1 MHILNFNIYIY
12 IYIIRP
18 EFPIKWGHVSYR
30 QLSAI
35 TLLKKRIIPFVF
47 LQKRKFQKK
56 KWHEFLFLFFKKPK
70 SLILPFSFPVRA
82 SHCPSRHI
90 PSPTCYPPRHSH
102 SLSIVNNTYM
112 HACMHTYTH
121 THTSN
126 DQYCCR
132 RVALCECVMAWQYG
146 RVQILT
152 CCLLVEKENGKVNRA
167 PLKNVLRK
175 RASLFL
181 LLLLI

>member
-12 IYIIRP
+12 IYNQTR
-18 EFPIKWGHVSYR
+18 VSHKMGSCF
-30 QLSAI
+30 LSSI
-35 TLLKKRIIPFVF
+35 VSNYSVEETNNSFSF
-47 LQKRKFQKK
+47 SSKRKFQKK

-70 SLILPFSFPVRA
+70 SLILPFSFPERA

-112 HACMHTYTH
+112 HAYIH

-152 CCLLVEKENGKVNRA
+152 SCLLVEKENGKVNRA

-175 RASLFL
+175 RAGLYYYYY
-181 LLLLI
+181 